1 MKNMESNFSQNQNK
15 LHIQKQFLKTTNSKY
30 STIIVSQKAE
40 KQMSKKYKL
49 EITHLTSHR
58 NINKFSAWFFLWCF
72 AGFDQSWCTIYHMWL
87 GLHLFYQEFPF
98 QGIITKWCKLLRK
111 ISLPVS
117 REQASKQLD
126 SSFLF
131 SYFLILSSFSGSN
144 LSKISCT
151 FHFGQMLLDS

>member
-1 MKNMESNFSQNQNK
+1 MIFS
-15 LHIQKQFLKTTNSKY
+15 
-30 STIIVSQKAE
+30 
-40 KQMSKKYKL
+40 
-49 EITHLTSHR
+49 
-58 NINKFSAWFFLWCF
+58 LWCF

-98 QGIITKWCKLLRK
+98 QGIITKWCKLLQK

-117 REQASKQLD
+117 QEQASKQLD

-151 FHFGQMLLDS
+151 FHFGQMFIGFLTSTFDLLLKFGPAISVYHGKGCQGFFWLDIKRFTIPSYEST